1 MLSRHPGGVN
11 VVLAH
16 GSVHFIDEGIDSIR
30 SRLKY
35 VVEFRAA
42 REYNQKWLV
51 ASGRRGSWWQ

>member
-1 MLSRHPGGVN
+1 M
-11 VVLAH
+11 LAH